1 MAVAEG
7 EYVSHLFLKAT
18 KAKPKLINHDSI
30 RGNTTDTA
38 QYLPDRRP
46 RFDAV
51 TKTLPYPRALAVR
64 QNTYYCD
71 AVMLMISTDTGS
83 YGLSLAPRSRT

>member
-1 MAVAEG
+1 MF
-7 EYVSHLFLKAT
+7 SHLFLKAT
-18 KAKPKLINHDSI
+18 KAKLKLINHDLI
-30 RGNTTDTA
+30 RDKTTDTA

-46 RFDAV
+46 RFDTV

-64 QNTYYCD
+64 QNTYHCD

-83 YGLSLAPRSRT
+83 YGLLLAPRSRT